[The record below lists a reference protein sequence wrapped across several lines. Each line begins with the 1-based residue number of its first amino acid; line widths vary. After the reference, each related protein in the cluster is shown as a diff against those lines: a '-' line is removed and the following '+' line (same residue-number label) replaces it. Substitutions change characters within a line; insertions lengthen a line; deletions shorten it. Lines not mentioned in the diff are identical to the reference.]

1 MLVVTD
7 IPLGLVQESTQ
18 RSNDANHKG
27 ADVRTIQLNSEIYVN
42 SFDLFQKL
50 ERFMYENGWFG
61 VQQTKKY

>member
-1 MLVVTD
+1 MVVTD
-7 IPLGLVQESTQ
+7 IPLEFEQESTQ
-18 RSNDANHKG
+18 RSNDASHNG

-61 VQQTKKY
+61 IQQTKKH